1 MIYTR
6 FGSKLTLIDK
16 HQDGNG
22 RLSVY
27 AIAEGAAEAR
37 EYSAGDFTADA
48 GLAEINEAIAK
59 LPLRAVEKKT
69 NRGRPKCRS

>member
-22 RLSVY
+22 RLSIL

-37 EYSAGDFTADA
+37 EYSIGDFTADE
-48 GLAEINEAIAK
+48 GLTEIDEAVAK
-59 LPLRAVEKKT
+59 LPCRVAKKQVK
-69 NRGRPKCRS
+69 RGRA